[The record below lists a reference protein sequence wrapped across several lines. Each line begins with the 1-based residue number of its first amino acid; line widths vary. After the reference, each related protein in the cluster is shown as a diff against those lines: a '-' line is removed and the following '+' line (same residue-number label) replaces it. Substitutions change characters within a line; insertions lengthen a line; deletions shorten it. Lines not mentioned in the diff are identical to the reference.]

1 MFFGSRQRQVGSAL
15 SIAGVIAMA
24 FGIIWIAAIFG
35 TFLKV
40 PADLDRTAELT
51 GDYILTDQVF
61 LGELQGNATITQLL
75 SSGAADV
82 LASPA
87 SLEVLQSPALGSLI
101 ADPALLATLSN
112 PQAVATLMS
121 PEIGAVLS
129 NSLLLSLLANPAVI
143 AGLTDPAALLPLL
156 ADPQIG
162 PVLQQLLADPAIAA
176 LLTNEAVIAL
186 LSSGVVGTLAANPE
200 LLALLANPAV
210 GSLLANPG
218 VQTLLAD
225 PAAFELVLDPRTLQ
239 VIANPANLPTVTL
252 PVLIHRER
260 KGAGTDGDRLTMNE
274 QVTTT
279 IAGTSQDVPGFPKTN
294 VNLIIDRVSKEYL
307 PGGDGD
313 RSGQWG
319 MPFDAS
325 QDAVYE
331 AYLSVAGQ
339 PLPATYEGTEDVE
352 GLETYVYTIREE
364 NVPYAGSD
372 PATGLPMVVDV
383 DVTVWVEPATGA
395 LVDAVD
401 VETISALAPNGAKFE
416 RFTADMSFTDETVA
430 SSVATAKDDK
440 GRLTLYGTTFPW
452 IFLVLGLLAAA
463 TGAVILVRNRG
474 ESAAQ

>member
-1 MFFGSRQRQVGSAL
+1 MFFGTRNRQIGSAL
-15 SIAGVIAMA
+15 GIVGVVAMA
-24 FGIIWIAAIFG
+24 FGIIWIAAIFD

-51 GDYILTDQVF
+51 GEYVLPDQAF
-61 LGELQGNATITQLL
+61 LGALQGNATIGLLL

-82 LASPA
+82 LTSPA
-87 SLEVLQSPALGSLI
+87 SLEVLQSPALASLMG
-101 ADPALLATLSN
+101 DPTLLATLSN
-112 PQAVATLMS
+112 PQAAATLMS

-156 ADPQIG
+156 ADPEIG
-162 PVLQQLLADPAIAA
+162 PVLQQLLADPAIAG
-176 LLTNEAVIAL
+176 LLANEAVISL

-200 LLALLANPAV
+200 LLTLLQNPAV
-210 GSLLANPG
+210 GSLLSNPG
-218 VQTLLAD
+218 VQALLAD
-225 PAAFELVLDPRTLQ
+225 SEALGLILDPRGLQ
-239 VIANPANLPTVTL
+239 VLANPASLPTVTL

-260 KGAGTDGDRLTMNE
+260 KGAGTDGNELTMNE

-279 IAGTSQDVPGFPKTN
+279 IIGTSQEVPGFEKTN
-294 VNLIIDRVSKEYL
+294 VNLVVDRVTKEYL
-307 PGGDGD
+307 PSGDGN

-325 QDAVYE
+325 PDAIYE

-339 PLPATYEGTEDVE
+339 PLPATYVGAEDVD
-352 GLETYVYTIREE
+352 GLETYVYTIQET
-364 NVPYAGSD
+364 NVPYAGTD

-383 DVTVWVEPATGA
+383 DVKVWVEPVTGA

-401 VETISALAPNGAKFE
+401 VETISAIAPDGTTFV

-440 GRLTLYGTTFPW
+440 SKLTLYGTTFPW
-452 IFLVLGLLAAA
+452 VFLLLGFVAAA
-463 TGAVILVRNRG
+463 AGASLLVRGRR
-474 ESAAQ
+474 ETAIE

>member
-40 PADLDRTAELT
+40 PGDLDRTVELAGEYT
-51 GDYILTDQVF
+51 LTDQVF
-61 LGELQGNATITQLL
+61 LGQLQGNATIAQLL
-75 SSGAADV
+75 SSGAGDV
-82 LASPA
+82 LATPA

-129 NSLLLSLLANPAVI
+129 NSLLLSVLANPAVI

-176 LLTNEAVIAL
+176 LLTNEAVITL

-218 VQTLLAD
+218 VQALLAD
-225 PAAFELVLDPRTLQ
+225 PAALALVLDPRTLQ
-239 VIANPANLPTVTL
+239 VIANPANLPTVEL

-260 KGAGTDGDRLTMNE
+260 KATGTDGDQLMMNE
-274 QVTTT
+274 QVMTT
-279 IAGTSQDVPGFPKTN
+279 IAGTSQEVPGFAKTN
-294 VNLIIDRVSKEYL
+294 VDLLIDRVTKEYL

-313 RSGQWG
+313 RSGHWG
-319 MPFDAS
+319 MPFDTD
-325 QDAVYE
+325 QDTVYQAYISVAAQPLSAKYE
-331 AYLSVAGQ
+331 A
-339 PLPATYEGTEDVE
+339 TEDVL
-352 GLETYVYTIREE
+352 GLETYRYAVREE
-364 NVPYAGSD
+364 NVPYVAKD

-383 DVTVWVEPATGA
+383 EVIVWLEPSTGA
-395 LVDAVD
+395 AVDAVD
-401 VETISALAPNGAKFE
+401 IETISALTPTGAKFV
-416 RFTADMSFTDETVA
+416 RFTADMSYTDETVA
-430 SSVATAKDDK
+430 SLVATAEDDK

-452 IFLVLGLLAAA
+452 VFLVLGLLASAA
-463 TGAVILVRNRG
+463 GAVILVRNRR